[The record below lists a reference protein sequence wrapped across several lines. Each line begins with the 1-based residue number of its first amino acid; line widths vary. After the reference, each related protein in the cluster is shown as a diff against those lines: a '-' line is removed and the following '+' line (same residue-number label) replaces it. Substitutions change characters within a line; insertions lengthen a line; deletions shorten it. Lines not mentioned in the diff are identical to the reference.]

1 MLNSKKRNYFH
12 NNYTNLIVV
21 CIIVCVKGEKMKV
34 NGTIITIRLDLKTEL
49 EEMCPNI
56 SFVDMSNFESIR
68 YFTKSE
74 LICAIIDVDKLTE
87 EEFEHKI
94 KKYLSDVTKIY
105 VSYSFDK
112 VLEFD
117 SSGKVVLKNSS
128 IISNKILDIYTKR
141 AKLSKLDYLFDYQTR
156 TVLHGKDY
164 YKLRN
169 TPFLIF
175 NYLVTNKGKTCTR
188 EELIEATTS
197 KSSLSDSR
205 TVDVHINY
213 LRKKMGDK
221 RIKTVVNEG
230 YKFEDK

>member
-1 MLNSKKRNYFH
+1 
-12 NNYTNLIVV
+12 
-21 CIIVCVKGEKMKV
+21 MKV

-117 SSGKVVLKNSS
+117 SRGKVVLKNSS
-128 IISNKILDIYTKR
+128 IISNEILDIYTKR

-188 EELIEATTS
+188 EELIAATTS

>member
-1 MLNSKKRNYFH
+1 MYNR
-12 NNYTNLIVV
+12 LIE
-21 CIIVCVKGEKMKV
+21 GEKMKV
-34 NGTIITIRLDLKTEL
+34 NGTIITIRLDLKNEL

-56 SFVDMSNFESIR
+56 SFVDMSDFESIR

-87 EEFEHKI
+87 EEIETQI
-94 KKYLSDVTKIY
+94 KTYLADVIKIY
-105 VSYSFDK
+105 VSCSFNK
-112 VLEFD
+112 ILEFD
-117 SSGKVVLKNSS
+117 SLGKVVLKNSS
-128 IISNKILDIYTKR
+128 LITNEILDIYTKR
-141 AKLSKLDYLFDYQTR
+141 AKLSKLDYIFDFENR

-188 EELIEATTS
+188 EELIKATNP

-205 TVDVHINY
+205 TIDVHINY
-213 LRKKMGDK
+213 LRAQMGDK

-230 YKFEDK
+230 YKFEDN